1 MPGFTVEQGP
11 PQGGPFLSLRG
22 WLLQRVLAPRSLQH
36 GSLPHDLLLQPCL
49 AALLVCCALHAEA
62 QTQPQPQPQP
72 LTGPHRIVLHSTD
85 GQRLVVGQVTFTP
98 ATAEGLQRFELKMD
112 HSRFTDYFLSMREMK
127 CLPGGTEILCHIPY
141 PHPQPGTIT
150 ATDLGWLEHALMFMY
165 KKPGEF
171 GAKFYN
177 GVYFQLRR
185 TERGLEGKP
194 QAVDLNLIAAPP
206 ARADVPPFRPALRD
220 DMAAGSRWFERLTI
234 E

>member
-1 MPGFTVEQGP
+1 MLLPGFSAEEGP
-11 PQGGPFLSLRG
+11 PQGGPFLYLR
-22 WLLQRVLAPRSLQH
+22 R
-36 GSLPHDLLLQPCL
+36 LLLQCL
-49 AALLVCCALHAEA
+49 SAPLLLCMGFSVCA
-62 QTQPQPQPQP
+62 QPQPQP

-85 GQRLVVGQVTFTP
+85 GQRLVVGQVNFTP